1 MKEESRELD
10 DSEKQWR
17 LRYDCLIEEQNLLK
31 SREAAFRNQLSTLH
45 HILSAVS
52 PKRGF
57 NYPTSPRR
65 SSEEGTSA
73 SRRSSRPSPP
83 AKIRPNRDSVESVP
97 SQTENSNQ
105 SSQDFWVA
113 DIRGTVW
120 LPVKVKQSHIII
132 MIFFA
137 NSGTLKPSPKHD
149 AGRTKWIH

>member
-31 SREAAFRNQLSTLH
+31 NRETAYRNQLNTLH

-57 NYPTSPRR
+57 NHPTSPRR
-65 SSEEGTSA
+65 GSEEGTSG
-73 SRRSSRPSPP
+73 RRSGRPSSPL
-83 AKIRPNRDSVESVP
+83 KIRPNRDSIESVP

-113 DIRGTVW
+113 DIRGISCSSIEM
-120 LPVKVKQSHIII
+120 Q
-132 MIFFA
+132 F
-137 NSGTLKPSPKHD
+137 
-149 AGRTKWIH
+149 

>member
-31 SREAAFRNQLSTLH
+31 NQEATFRNQLSTLH
-45 HILSAVS
+45 QILSAVS

-57 NYPTSPRR
+57 NLPMSPRR
-65 SSEEGTSA
+65 ASEEA
-73 SRRSSRPSPP
+73 SSNARRSNRPSPP
-83 AKIRPNRDSVESVP
+83 AKRSNRDSSIESVP

-113 DIRGTVW
+113 DIRG
-120 LPVKVKQSHIII
+120 I
-132 MIFFA
+132 
-137 NSGTLKPSPKHD
+137 
-149 AGRTKWIH
+149 

>member
-31 SREAAFRNQLSTLH
+31 NREAAFRNQLNTLH
-45 HILSAVS
+45 QILSAVS

-57 NYPTSPRR
+57 NLPTSPRR
-65 SSEEGTSA
+65 GNEETLSG
-73 SRRSSRPSPP
+73 RRSNRPLSP
-83 AKIRPNRDSVESVP
+83 AKIRPNRDSIESVP

-113 DIRGTVW
+113 DIRGD
-120 LPVKVKQSHIII
+120 LFDHINIY
-132 MIFFA
+132 A
-137 NSGTLKPSPKHD
+137 
-149 AGRTKWIH
+149 A

>member
-31 SREAAFRNQLSTLH
+31 NRETAYRNQLNTLH

-57 NYPTSPRR
+57 NHPSSPRR
-65 SSEEGTSA
+65 GIEEGTS
-73 SRRSSRPSPP
+73 SGRRSGRPSSPS
-83 AKIRPNRDSVESVP
+83 KIRPNRDSIESVP

-113 DIRGTVW
+113 DIRGIVC
-120 LPVKVKQSHIII
+120 SSSE
-132 MIFFA
+132 M
-137 NSGTLKPSPKHD
+137 
-149 AGRTKWIH
+149 